1 MVHEPWEPHFSVSR
15 PRLFFLNVRL
25 SSGAAGVG
33 VAVDLPNVRACYF
46 ETSRNFSRVGAR
58 ACMVYQFVMKC
69 D

>member
-1 MVHEPWEPHFSVSR
+1 MNRGNRISALPGPDF
-15 PRLFFLNVRL
+15 FFLNVRL